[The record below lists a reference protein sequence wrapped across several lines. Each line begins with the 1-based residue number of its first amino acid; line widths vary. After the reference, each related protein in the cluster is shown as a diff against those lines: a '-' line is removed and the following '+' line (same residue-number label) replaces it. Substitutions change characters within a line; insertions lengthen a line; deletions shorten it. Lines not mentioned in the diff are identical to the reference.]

1 MKSMRRGSGLVLG
14 LLWLLMADLATA
26 GDYMM
31 MVGKGFEV
39 CEAYLK
45 NLNSFPNH
53 PPMVCDRPLNPKLKE
68 FSKPAWQQ
76 VDILQNFDLLGKIEQ
91 TLRGMTDEQWN
102 QQSEQW
108 EMKVRERVASGWLG
122 MSTTGVDVD
131 RDGNGEQVLR
141 YVNDP
146 GGCDP
151 KNQATYSTPSGSK
164 LFALTPDHRGLD
176 VWKSGNFNHIGGR
189 PELFLFKDQVY
200 LTTWAGGPNF
210 RGGELWVLTPN
221 HVPGMDK
228 QTCKFTYKLS
238 SQRRH
243 Q

>member
-1 MKSMRRGSGLVLG
+1 VLG

-26 GDYMM
+26 GDYVMV
-31 MVGKGFEV
+31 VGKGFEV
-39 CEAYLK
+39 CEAYFK

-53 PPMVCDRPLNPKLKE
+53 PPMVCERPLNPKLTA
-68 FSKPAWQQ
+68 FSKPGWQP
-76 VDILQNFDLLGKIEQ
+76 VDILQNLDLLRLVEQ
-91 TLRGMTDEQWN
+91 TLRGLTDEQFDAKKEEWLA
-102 QQSEQW
+102 QT
-108 EMKVRERVASGWLG
+108 REAVERHLLTLSTASL
-122 MSTTGVDVD
+122 DVD
-131 RDGNGEQVLR
+131 RDGKEETVVEYKQV
-141 YVNDP
+141 D
-146 GGCDP
+146 CDP

-176 VWKSGNFNHIGGR
+176 VWKSGNFNPIGGR

-228 QTCKFTYKLS
+228 QTCKFTYKPS